1 MIPSGSARSLC
12 ARRLWIV
19 PLSAIVATL
28 VAIAGSA
35 RAEVEFKP
43 QGQGYRVVF
52 PGPPKVRAEDVR
64 TRFGPS
70 GVVTA
75 EWARPAGGSCYLIH
89 TRFLG
94 HTVPEGPQKALERVR
109 FGRLVKGTLR
119 SQRRFEFEGHPA
131 QQDVIDTT
139 LPGRPVIVSLDAVRG
154 ADIFSVYCI
163 VDRGQEMA
171 TDVQGFIGSFTLSP
185 P

>member
-1 MIPSGSARSLC
+1 MPALASGA
-12 ARRLWIV
+12 AV
-19 PLSAIVATL
+19 VAPVGAT
-28 VAIAGSA
+28 
-35 RAEVEFKP
+35 RADVEFKP

-52 PGPPKVRAEDVR
+52 PGQPKVRAEDVR

-75 EWARPAGGSCYLIH
+75 EWVRPAGGSCYLVH
-89 TRFLG
+89 TRYLG
-94 HTVPEGPQKALERVR
+94 ATVPEGPQKALERVR

-119 SQRRFEFEGHPA
+119 SQKRFEFEGYPA
-131 QQDVIDTT
+131 QQDVVDTT

-163 VDRGQEMA
+163 VDRGQEAA
-171 TDVQGFIGSFTLSP
+171 TDVQALIGSFTLSP

>member
-1 MIPSGSARSLC
+1 M
-12 ARRLWIV
+12 RRAWLLLLAALAGLV
-19 PLSAIVATL
+19 MAT
-28 VAIAGSA
+28 GET

-52 PGPPKVRAEDVR
+52 PGQPKVRAEDVR

-75 EWARPAGGSCYLIH
+75 EWVRPAGGSCYLVH
-89 TRFLG
+89 TRYLG
-94 HTVPEGPQKALERVR
+94 STVPEGPQKALERVR
-109 FGRLVKGTLR
+109 FGRLVKGALR
-119 SQRRFEFEGHPA
+119 NQKRFEFEGHPA
-131 QQDVIDTT
+131 QQDVVDTT

-163 VDRGQEMA
+163 VDRGQEAA
-171 TDVQGFIGSFTLSP
+171 TDVQGFIGSFTLSLP
-185 P
+185 

>member
-1 MIPSGSARSLC
+1 MLAVLFM
-12 ARRLWIV
+12 
-19 PLSAIVATL
+19 
-28 VAIAGSA
+28 IAGAA

-43 QGQGYRVVF
+43 RGQGYRVVF

-64 TRFGPS
+64 TRFGLS

-75 EWARPAGGSCYLIH
+75 EWVRPAGGSCYLVH
-89 TRFLG
+89 TRYLG
-94 HTVPEGPQKALERVR
+94 STVPEGPQKALERVR

-119 SQRRFEFEGHPA
+119 SQKRFEFEGHPA
-131 QQDVIDTT
+131 QQDVVDTT
-139 LPGRPVIVSLDAVRG
+139 LPGRQVIVSLDAVRA

-163 VDRGQEMA
+163 VDRGQEA
-171 TDVQGFIGSFTLSP
+171 AGDVQGFIGSFTLTP

>member
-1 MIPSGSARSLC
+1 M
-12 ARRLWIV
+12 RRWLL
-19 PLSAIVATL
+19 PALSVLAALLAT
-28 VAIAGSA
+28 AGA
-35 RAEVEFKP
+35 THAEVEFKP

-52 PGPPKVRAEDVR
+52 PGQPKVRAEDVK

-75 EWARPAGGSCYLIH
+75 EWVRPAGGSCYLVH
-89 TRFLG
+89 TRYLG
-94 HTVPEGPQKALERVR
+94 STVPEGPQKALERVR

-119 SQRRFEFEGHPA
+119 SQKRFEFEGHPA

-139 LPGRPVIVSLDAVRG
+139 LPGRPVLVSLDAVRA

-163 VDRGQEMA
+163 VDRGQEAA